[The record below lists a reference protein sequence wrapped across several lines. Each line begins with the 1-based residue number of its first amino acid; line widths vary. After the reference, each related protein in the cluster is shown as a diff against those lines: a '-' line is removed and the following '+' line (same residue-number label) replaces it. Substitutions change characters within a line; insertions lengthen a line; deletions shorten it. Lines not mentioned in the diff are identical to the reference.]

1 MVFTTAFTCVTLLG
15 HVFAVFE
22 YSIFSDSFAFSV
34 PVILY
39 DSTQVLKISQDR
51 ARQRTKGISRTRT
64 CAETSSEAF
73 SHVASCVHAETPTK
87 SPVSSAVGWS
97 WDIRKEMCSRSSAWV
112 PALVLACFLPVLWA
126 ETASSTPQSTTPAPS
141 TQTPVPGQ
149 AHVAAINTVPTLF
162 VNILCSDGEQ
172 PERCR
177 IPRSHPLDLDF
188 DAINARFQRH

>member
-1 MVFTTAFTCVTLLG
+1 MFGFVGACGVVL
-15 HVFAVFE
+15 
-22 YSIFSDSFAFSV
+22 SINKSSLKHTDS
-34 PVILY
+34 
-39 DSTQVLKISQDR
+39 KNR
-51 ARQRTKGISRTRT
+51 ARHRTKGISRTRT
-64 CAETSSEAF
+64 CAEPSSEAF

-97 WDIRKEMCSRSSAWV
+97 WDIRNEMCSRSSAWV

-149 AHVAAINTVPTLF
+149 AHVAAINAVPTLF

-188 DAINARFQRH
+188 DAINARFQMH